1 MAVNYRQI
9 KAIEKKNKE
18 RILEIAPNIPDT
30 SGIYVFVRYENN
42 FKYAYVGQAKH
53 LWTRVAQHLSGY
65 QHIDLSIKKYGLFSN
80 INPNGWNVRWKSVPE
95 DKLNE
100 AEQKYILEFAN
111 KGYQLRNK
119 TSGSQGVGKYGI
131 DDNKAPKGYYDG
143 LKQGYKN
150 AQRDVAKLFD
160 KHLTFSKRSDKPN
173 KLQER
178 ALEKFK
184 EFLNGSENL

>member
-9 KAIEKKNKE
+9 KAIENKK

-30 SGIYVFVRYENN
+30 PGIYVFVRYENN

-119 TSGSQGVGKYGI
+119 TSGSQGVGKQGL

-143 LKQGYKN
+143 LRQGYKN